1 MKKIFVS
8 LALIVASLIAPALA
22 AKNAES
28 YERIVAVVDGKV
40 ILESDIMEALYQYSS
55 LPDFSTLDGLELKAK
70 VLDKLIDEK
79 IVLAKARLDT
89 LLVGPDELNELV
101 DNHIAKLAVNIPNKA
116 QLAQRILQETGMTMS
131 KFRVYVGEQL
141 SQQAILNKVR
151 GKYVG
156 RLLPTLKD
164 VEQFYT
170 ENKEKLPKQYNCVKL
185 RKLTMKIK
193 PNRERLDSVRALADS
208 LISELNKGAAFDTL
222 ADSWSQD
229 FTSGS
234 GGDLGFF
241 KKGAHDPEFERYA
254 FRTPIGRYTE
264 FPVHTKKGFHI
275 IKVLQRQD
283 NEIQAAHILLGVLPN
298 GADTLK
304 VKAMA
309 DSIAALVIKGESFAD
324 LSQKYSSDNATNK
337 RGGLLGWFERPQVD
351 PTLTVVLQG
360 LQEKGVS
367 EPFLIEETWNVLYLE
382 QQLAERT
389 LSINDDFP
397 QLEMMTMNNLSQKK
411 LEGYMKKWRSLVYVN
426 ILDENLKKL
435 VLP

>member
-1 MKKIFVS
+1 MKKIYVS
-8 LALIVASLIAPALA
+8 LALIVASLISPALA
-22 AKNAES
+22 AKKAES

-40 ILESDIMEALYQYSS
+40 ILESDIMEALYQYSA

-116 QLAQRILQETGMTMS
+116 QLAQRILQETGMTMT
-131 KFRVYVGEQL
+131 KFREYVGGQL

-156 RLLPTLKD
+156 RLLPTPKD
-164 VEQFYT
+164 VEQFYI
-170 ENKEKLPKQYNCVKL
+170 ENKEKLPKQYNCFKL
-185 RKLTMKIK
+185 RKLTLEIK

-208 LISELNKGAAFDTL
+208 LISELNKGVAFDTL
-222 ADSWSQD
+222 ADTWSQD

-264 FPVHTKKGFHI
+264 FPIHTKIGYHI

-283 NEIQAAHILLGVLPN
+283 NEIQAAHILLRVEPN
-298 GADTLK
+298 SADTLE
-304 VKAMA
+304 VKKMA
-309 DSIAALVIKGESFAD
+309 DSVVTLIAKGESFAT

-337 RGGLLGWFERPQVD
+337 RGGLLGWFEQSQVE
-351 PTLTVVLQG
+351 PSLTPALQG
-360 LQEKGVS
+360 LQEKSAS
-367 EPFLIEETWNVLYLE
+367 EPFLVEDTWNVLYLE
-382 QQLAERT
+382 QKLAERT
-389 LSINDDFP
+389 LTIGDDFP
-397 QLEMMTMNNLSQKK
+397 QLEMMAMNDLSQKK
-411 LEGYMKKWRSLVYVN
+411 LEGYLKKWRSLVYVN